1 MPVLTLDNQESEWR
15 YAALTP
21 DVTFTLVHKFSPG
34 LNSVGIY
41 PDRLTAGALGPH
53 HGPRDR

>member
-1 MPVLTLDNQESEWR
+1 MYAADNQESEWR

-21 DVTFTLVHKFSPG
+21 DASFSLVHKFSSG

-41 PDRLTAGALGPH
+41 PDRLTTGALTSH
-53 HGPRDR
+53 HTGQRDR

>member
-1 MPVLTLDNQESEWR
+1 MVDNQESEWR

-21 DVTFTLVHKFSPG
+21 DSVLTLVHKFSPSLG
-34 LNSVGIY
+34 QVGIY
-41 PDRLTAGALGPH
+41 PDRLTTGPLGPH

>member
-1 MPVLTLDNQESEWR
+1 MEIDNQESEWR

-21 DVTFTLVHKFSPG
+21 NATFNLIHKFSPG

-41 PDRLTAGALGPH
+41 PDRLTTGALGTH
-53 HGPRDR
+53 HGGPRDR